1 MKANE
6 LRIGNH
12 MKLYE
17 APRNNRIK
25 IIGDVKVPTSSSQL
39 IVSQELNFH
48 RIDGMY
54 SYCTTDSGEVVHL
67 AAWTEVEVIKTEE
80 K

>member
-1 MKANE
+1 
-6 LRIGNH
+6 

-17 APRNNRIK
+17 VPVNNRIK
-25 IIGDVKVPTSSSQL
+25 IIGDV
-39 IVSQELNFH
+39 IDSQELNFH

-54 SYCTTDSGEVVHL
+54 SYCTTDSGEVVHP
-67 AAWTEVEVIKTEE
+67 AAWTEVEVIKTEL